1 MTQTKNS
8 RQQLKDQDDLSP
20 GQQQSE
26 WMAWPLNDQ
35 LVGWSNERLGCIDS
49 TQATQVWWV
58 LICFPGFLMT
68 EWLQL
73 KSEER
78 SFLSCRKESDK
89 DRQTGRSSQHVFCSI
104 GQFSMSS
111 SVGKKRGWLD
121 EKPVEVFM
129 EDHRL
134 KTQKNIQSYTILY
147 TWFST
152 CRFWLQENSN
162 RMAFYCRIAPGACCW
177 WDVVWKLS
185 LICCLTCWAMLC
197 GIWNRSIPTIYK
209 LGVKKRVER

>member
-111 SVGKKRGWLD
+111 SVGKKGAGW
-121 EKPVEVFM
+121 M
-129 EDHRL
+129 RNQL
-134 KTQKNIQSYTILY
+134 KYSWKITGWKHKKIYNHILY
-147 TWFST
+147 YILDSAHVVSDFKKIVIEWHSIVALRQVLAADEMLFG
-152 CRFWLQENSN
+152 NSVWYVVSHVGQCCVASEIE
-162 RMAFYCRIAPGACCW
+162 AFQQFTNWELRKG
-177 WDVVWKLS
+177 
-185 LICCLTCWAMLC
+185 
-197 GIWNRSIPTIYK
+197 
-209 LGVKKRVER
+209 

>member
-1 MTQTKNS
+1 MTQTKKT
-8 RQQLKDQDDLSP
+8 RQQLKDQDDLYP

-89 DRQTGRSSQHVFCSI
+89 DRQTGRSSQHVFCRAS
-104 GQFSMSS
+104 QYVVFCRE
-111 SVGKKRGWLD
+111 KRGWLD

-134 KTQKNIQSYTILY
+134 KTQKKYTIIY
-147 TWFST
+147 
-152 CRFWLQENSN
+152 
-162 RMAFYCRIAPGACCW
+162 YIIY
-177 WDVVWKLS
+177 
-185 LICCLTCWAMLC
+185 LIQHMSFL
-197 GIWNRSIPTIYK
+197 ISRK
-209 LGVKKRVER
+209 